1 MLILRELG
9 FAARLGLT
17 GLVLVLAGGFVAS
30 GLYVQE
36 HHAPRDQK
44 EEFAFDDLVGVYHGL
59 DRPSAL
65 VGALQSDHPPE
76 LSAEDRATLLTWLGS
91 ETISDDYDNLDLGDS
106 APAEIL
112 DRNCVSCHG
121 RNSEDPIGD
130 TVPLEYWD
138 DIKAVAYSYKV
149 APLPEEILLVTTHTH
164 ALSLGTVGVALALL
178 ALCTSFAKRF
188 PAWIG
193 SLIAIMGLGL
203 FVDLGSWWLARDTE
217 IFVTVLVWAGGSFA
231 LASGLLILMILADLW
246 LPRRKS

>member
-9 FAARLGLT
+9 WGARIGLT
-17 GLVLVLAGGFVAS
+17 GLVLVLAGGFAAS
-30 GLYVQE
+30 GAYVQQ

-44 EEFAFDDLVGVYHGL
+44 EGFAFDDLVGVYHGL

-65 VGALQSDHPPE
+65 AGALQREHPPE
-76 LSAEDRATLLTWLGS
+76 LAAAERATLLAWLGS
-91 ETISDDYDNLDLGDS
+91 ETISDDYDSLDLGDA

-112 DRNCVSCHG
+112 DRNCVACHG
-121 RNSEDPIGD
+121 RNSDDPIGD
-130 TVPLEYWD
+130 SVPLEYWD
-138 DIKAVAYSYKV
+138 DIKAVAYSYHV

-188 PAWIG
+188 PARVG
-193 SLIAIMGLGL
+193 SLIAVMGLGL

-231 LASGLLILMILADLW
+231 VACGLLILMILADLW
-246 LPRRKS
+246 LPRPKS